1 MGHGRNDLAAA
12 ARGQVGKDEI
22 NERSGDIG
30 ECVAVE
36 EEKRGAAMALPQEFY
51 GFGEGGDFGLLA
63 VPLCFNRSIAL

>member
-12 ARGQVGKDEI
+12 ARGQVGKQS
-22 NERSGDIG
+22 SGDLAG
-30 ECVAVE
+30 NVRERVAIE

-51 GFGEGGDFGLLA
+51 SFGEGGDFGLSA